1 MTENFCNSKQVTRTV
16 YMNQKL
22 FYGNIISINDWKW
35 GQMMNQVTGR
45 HIHDMIARQG
55 GERIFEIEKDT
66 IFKDKT

>member
-1 MTENFCNSKQVTRTV
+1 
-16 YMNQKL
+16 MNQKL